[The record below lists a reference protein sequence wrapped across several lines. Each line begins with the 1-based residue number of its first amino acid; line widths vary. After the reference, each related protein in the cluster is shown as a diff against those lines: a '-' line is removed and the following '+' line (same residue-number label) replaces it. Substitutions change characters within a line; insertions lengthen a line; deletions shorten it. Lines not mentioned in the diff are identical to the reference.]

1 LHHFIFKTIIKLAL
15 ILVMTGF
22 SASAEAAYQINTFK
36 DKFTLTNIL
45 PGADRLGPEEGTPP
59 AAAAFRGD
67 EVIGY
72 VFLNSAIVNS
82 TGYSGKPI
90 HVVIGMD
97 IKGVITGAKMVKHY
111 EPIVLVGIPV
121 RKIDNFI
128 GKYKGLD
135 IIQMH
140 KGGKDEHEVD
150 IVSGATVT
158 VMIIDDTIIR
168 SAIKVAR
175 SRSIGGL
182 KPNVTT
188 GPREVVTIKEG
199 PAELQ
204 DWQTVLGEGSV
215 RRLTLSV
222 GEVTEAFQKNGK
234 TKAAA
239 KIESENPGEQ
249 FIDLYTASAAI
260 PSIAKSLLGD
270 QEYTN
275 LQKKLKPGESA
286 ILMAGNGLYS
296 FKGSGYVRGGIFDRF
311 QLIQGDISVRF
322 RDRGHKRLGE
332 FSADGAPKFKDVD
345 LFITPADSGFDPAKP
360 WRIQLLVQRAIGP
373 IKKEFI
379 TFDLGYMP
387 PEKYIT
393 RKIVGASSSTGI
405 GSTNSD
411 GPSANKSNNGPLWK
425 KIWAKKIPAISM
437 LLTAL
442 GVLTVIFFFQDWL
455 VQRPIITD
463 QIRLGFLTFTV
474 VWIGF
479 YQQAQLSVVNVLTFV
494 GALINDFSWDFFLM
508 EPLIFILWG
517 SVAASLLFWGRGVY
531 CGWLCPFGALQELL
545 NRVAKVFKVPQ
556 IQVPWGLHERAWPIK
571 YIIFLGLF
579 GMSLYSFE
587 IAERLAEV
595 EPFKTS
601 IVLTFLRTWPYVLYA
616 LILLVIGLFIERF
629 FCRYL
634 CPLGGALGIPG
645 RLRMNE
651 WLRRH
656 KECGSPCHRCAK
668 ECMVQAIHPNGQIN
682 PNECLQC
689 MHCQTLYYDTH
700 RCPPMIQKRL
710 RRERRAALSLKP
722 QSETGTESSSLRGKG
737 DGTTDGRS
745 QTLNSLHQFEAE
757 PVKRMSIL
765 ERNQRHD

>member
-1 LHHFIFKTIIKLAL
+1 MHQRLPRIIAKLIFLLFVTFLPFDL
-15 ILVMTGF
+15 
-22 SASAEAAYQINTFK
+22 SAAYDLATFN
-36 DKFTLTNIL
+36 DKFTVSEIV
-45 PGADRLGPEEGTPP
+45 PGADRMGPEEGKPP
-59 AAAAFRGD
+59 AAAAYRGD
-67 EVIGY
+67 DLIGY
-72 VFLNSAIVNS
+72 VFLNSAMVNA

-97 IKGVITGAKMVKHY
+97 IKGVITGAKMVKHS

-121 RKIDNFI
+121 SKINTFI
-128 GKYKGLD
+128 DKYTGLD
-135 IIQMH
+135 IIGMH
-140 KGGKDEHEVD
+140 KGENDQHEVD

-182 KPNVTT
+182 KPQTTT
-188 GPREVVTIKEG
+188 GPRQIVSIKDL
-199 PAELQ
+199 PASIQ
-204 DWQTVLGEGSV
+204 SWQSLLGDGSV

-222 GEVTEAFQKNGK
+222 GEINAAFTSAGK
-234 TKAAA
+234 PDAAA
-239 KIESENPGEQ
+239 KPESDNPDDQ
-249 FIDLYTASAAI
+249 FIDLYAASAGI
-260 PSIAKSLLGD
+260 PSIARSLLGE
-270 QEYTN
+270 QEYKN
-275 LQKKLKPGESA
+275 LQKKLEPGQSA
-286 ILMAGNGLYS
+286 ILLGGNGLYS

-311 QLIQGDISVRF
+311 QLIQGDINVRF
-322 RDRGHKRLGE
+322 RDRGHKRLGG
-332 FSADGAPKFKDVD
+332 FNADGSTKLKDVD

-360 WRIQLLVQRAIGP
+360 WRIQLLVARAVGP

-379 TFDLGYMP
+379 TFDLGYIP
-387 PEKYIT
+387 PEKYLT
-393 RKIVGASSSTGI
+393 RQTVGAAPKSL
-405 GSTNSD
+405 GSGESAGGNSAGAPAAD
-411 GPSANKSNNGPLWK
+411 PLWK
-425 KIWAKKIPAISM
+425 KIWLKKIPEIGILMA
-437 LLTAL
+437 AL

-455 VQRPIITD
+455 VQRPILTD
-463 QIRLGFLTFTV
+463 RIRLGFLTFTV

-479 YQQAQLSVVNVLTFV
+479 YQQAQLSVVNVLTFA
-494 GALINDFSWDFFLM
+494 GSLINGFSWDFFLL

-545 NRVAKVFKVPQ
+545 NRVAKVMNIPQ
-556 IQVPWGLHERAWPIK
+556 IKVPWGLHERAWPTK
-571 YIIFLGLF
+571 YVIFLGLF

-587 IAERLAEV
+587 IAEQLAEI

-601 IVLTFLRTWPYVLYA
+601 IVLTFLRTWPFVLYA
-616 LILLVIGLFIERF
+616 VILLGIGLFIERF

-668 ECMVQAIHPNGQIN
+668 ECMVQAIHPDGQIN

-689 MHCQTLYYDTH
+689 LHCQTLYYDTH
-700 RCPPMIQKRL
+700 RCPPVIQKRL
-710 RRERRAALSLKP
+710 RRERRQALSVNP
-722 QSETGTESSSLRGKG
+722 AQSETEVAT
-737 DGTTDGRS
+737 
-745 QTLNSLHQFEAE
+745 
-757 PVKRMSIL
+757 
-765 ERNQRHD
+765 

>member
-1 LHHFIFKTIIKLAL
+1 MYHLLPKFIIKLAL
-15 ILVMTGF
+15 LLLAFAYPVM
-22 SASAEAAYQINTFK
+22 AEAAYKIDTFK
-36 DKFTLTNIL
+36 DKFTLNEIL
-45 PGADRLGPEEGTPP
+45 PGADRLGPEEGSPP
-59 AAAAFRGD
+59 AAAAYRGKD
-67 EVIGY
+67 IIGY

-97 IKGVITGAKMVKHY
+97 TKGVITGAKMVKHS
-111 EPIVLVGIPV
+111 EPIVLVGIPA
-121 RKIDNFI
+121 RKIDDFI
-128 GKYKGLD
+128 DKYKGLD
-135 IIQMH
+135 IIKMH

-182 KPNVTT
+182 KPYVST
-188 GPREVVTIKEG
+188 GPREIVSIKTE
-199 PAELQ
+199 PLEVQ
-204 DWQTVLGEGSV
+204 DWQTLLGDGSV

-222 GEVTEAFQKNGK
+222 GEITDAFDKAGK
-234 TKAAA
+234 TVAAG
-239 KIESENPGEQ
+239 KIESDNPDAQ
-249 FIDLYTASAAI
+249 FIDLYTSSAAI
-260 PSIAKSLLGD
+260 PSIAKSLLGK
-270 QEYTN
+270 QEYKN

-286 ILMAGNGLYS
+286 ILLSSNGLYS

-322 RDRGHKRLGE
+322 RDRGHKRLGG
-332 FSADGAPKFKDVD
+332 FDADGAPKFKDTD
-345 LFITPADSGFDPAKP
+345 LFITPADSGFNPAKP
-360 WRIQLLVQRAIGP
+360 WRIQLLAQRAVGP

-393 RKIVGASSSTGI
+393 RQIVGASSKAGSGDGNTGKVFAED
-405 GSTNSD
+405 SKDT
-411 GPSANKSNNGPLWK
+411 PLWK
-425 KIWAKKIPAISM
+425 KIWIKKIPAISM

-455 VQRPIITD
+455 VQRPILTD
-463 QIRLGFLTFTV
+463 QIRLIFLTFTV

-479 YQQAQLSVVNVLTFV
+479 YQQAQLSVVNVLTFA
-494 GALINDFSWDFFLM
+494 GSLINGFSWDFFLM

-545 NRVAKVFKVPQ
+545 NRIAKVFKVPQ
-556 IQVPWGLHERAWPIK
+556 IQIPWGLHERAWPIK

-587 IAERLAEV
+587 MAEHLAEV

-616 LILLVIGLFIERF
+616 LALLVIGLFIERF

-668 ECMVQAIHPNGQIN
+668 ECMVQAIHPDGQIN

-710 RRERRAALSLKP
+710 RRERRAALSIKP
-722 QSETGTESSSLRGKG
+722 KLEKGTES
-737 DGTTDGRS
+737 
-745 QTLNSLHQFEAE
+745 
-757 PVKRMSIL
+757 PMI
-765 ERNQRHD
+765 